1 MCLCTVTSVHK
12 LGDKQ
17 FFSHAL
23 SSSFLYL
30 YLPLMLFNYYWG
42 WGSTVLWPIPS
53 KPHADLLPRDGQ
65 LLSLLQCG
73 ATNWMF
79 FLYLAAVFLE
89 LSFRGFFCSVLFG
102 CVFLFI
108 LVFLLGFPL
117 LGIFWMKLDR
127 TLDLNYSAKFEC
139 RWLTRWKQSLGR
151 DGWPLLFMKL

>member
-17 FFSHAL
+17 FFSHPL

-53 KPHADLLPRDGQ
+53 KPYVDLLPRDGQ

-73 ATNWMF
+73 ATNCMF
-79 FLYLAAVFLE
+79 FLCLAVVFLK
-89 LSFRGFFCSVLFG
+89 LGFRGFFVLFCLG
-102 CVFLFI
+102 VVFCLFWFFCWVFLCWGFFEWNWIELWI
-108 LVFLLGFPL
+108 LIILPNLHA
-117 LGIFWMKLDR
+117 D
-127 TLDLNYSAKFEC
+127 D
-139 RWLTRWKQSLGR
+139 
-151 DGWPLLFMKL
+151 